1 MKNNSD
7 IFRDDLW
14 TLSSFISQDND
25 SFKAVIRFNTLHR
38 IFEVHFPGSPVVPG
52 ACIVQIATELL
63 SHHLSCPMVLSE
75 AKNIKFINLINPLQ
89 HNVAEFSFKLNRQE
103 DEKTAAT
110 ITVSDGDNVF
120 VKISA
125 QFRKS

>member
-1 MKNNSD
+1 MKNKTD

-14 TLSSFISQDND
+14 TLSSLVSEEADA
-25 SFKAVIRFNTLHR
+25 FKAVVKFNTSHR
-38 IFEVHFPGSPVVPG
+38 IFEVHFPGSPIVPG

-63 SHHLSCPMVLSE
+63 SHHLSSPVILNE

-89 HNVAEFSFKLNRQE
+89 FNEVEFCFKLTMRDNDIIVAVISVCSGE
-103 DEKTAAT
+103 
-110 ITVSDGDNVF
+110 NVF

-125 QFRKS
+125 QFKKV